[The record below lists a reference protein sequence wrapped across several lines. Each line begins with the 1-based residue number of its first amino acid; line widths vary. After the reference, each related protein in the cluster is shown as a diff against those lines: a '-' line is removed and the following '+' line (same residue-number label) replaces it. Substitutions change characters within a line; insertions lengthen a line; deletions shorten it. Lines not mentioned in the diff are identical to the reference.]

1 MNKWILLVAL
11 GACLA
16 SCHRGRPARK
26 ELPEYLGALPEIPA
40 TVTPNPSRI
49 EGRPGDG
56 GSGTQTAPSA
66 SGYLFYSTDT
76 SLLLQGLRRDL
87 LVLAIPD
94 PANDSAIGAM
104 IAAGH
109 ALAPYLL
116 SELRQDNKTGIVIDL
131 RLGDHTP
138 TIREDYL
145 VSSPAL
151 EAQDMPVIFLW
162 DRSSAGRAAAFAQ
175 YLEQFPGITW
185 SLSNDRPRYQTDCF
199 TKTHPAF

>member
-40 TVTPNPSRI
+40 TVTPKPSRI
-49 EGRPGDG
+49 EAGFRN
-56 GSGTQTAPSA
+56 SA
-66 SGYLFYSTDT
+66 GYLFYSTDT
-76 SLLLQGLRRDL
+76 SLLLQGMEREL

-94 PANDSAIGAM
+94 PAHDSAIGDM

-116 SELRQDNKTGIVIDL
+116 SELRQNNMSGVVIDL
-131 RLGDHTP
+131 RLGDNMP
-138 TIREDYL
+138 TIREDFR
-145 VSSPAL
+145 VTSAAL
-151 EAQDMPVIFLW
+151 GAQDMPVIFLW
-162 DRSSAGRAAAFAQ
+162 DRSSASRAAVFTR

-185 SLSNDRPRYQTDCF
+185 SVPNDGPHYQTDCF
-199 TKTHPAF
+199 TNPHPTF